1 MRYLYKDVPA
11 VTVAEGSS
19 MSVGITPMLHIETC
33 NDHTQAA
40 RNLCVV

>member
-1 MRYLYKDVPA
+1 MRHLHKDVPA
-11 VTVAEGSS
+11 GTVAEGSS

-33 NDHTQAA
+33 GDHMQAV